1 MRTIHQIT
9 LIEVIRDAI
18 LIYLEDGNQI
28 SKECVEKITKEKSAI
43 LIDSLKAKMN
53 EGVET

>member
-28 SKECVEKITKEKSAI
+28 SKECVEKIAKEKSAI

-53 EGVET
+53 KGVEK